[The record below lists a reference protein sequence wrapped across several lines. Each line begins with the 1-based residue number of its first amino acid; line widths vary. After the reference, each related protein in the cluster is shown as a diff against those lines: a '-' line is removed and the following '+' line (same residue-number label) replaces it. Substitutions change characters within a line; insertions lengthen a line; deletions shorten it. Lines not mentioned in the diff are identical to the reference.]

1 MPALQD
7 TRVFPGARS
16 PSGVPQGS
24 WKVDLA
30 LPVAP
35 PTRVYVKSPFHTEF
49 AMAEL
54 DEATSVGEL
63 KMRVHERLMLSPARR
78 IRLFSWGREL
88 ADPDLLTEYAL
99 QTNARLDMLLV
110 ASAID
115 PERGLER
122 VRVACSLLKTRA
134 VDCDATTTV
143 GELKSRIDIAIRK
156 GEHEWY
162 TTEGVKEAVR
172 GATAIAQAEA
182 KPDEKSGTSA
192 VRRAEEFVI
201 PGGLGDGKSK
211 GALQVRKAESGRSAT
226 VADSNLVAIDIPP
239 AKQRLTYGGVALDD
253 DAERLWERG
262 VRTDDV
268 IVLEFESPVLP
279 DELRVLRSPA
289 AEKPKKGE
297 GGAKEKGGKKKK

>member
-1 MPALQD
+1 M
-7 TRVFPGARS
+7 G
-16 PSGVPQGS
+16 
-24 WKVDLA
+24 
-30 LPVAP
+30 
-35 PTRVYVKSPFHTEF
+35 
-49 AMAEL
+49 M
-54 DEATSVGEL
+54 
-63 KMRVHERLMLSPARR
+63 KM
-78 IRLFSWGREL
+78 
-88 ADPDLLTEYAL
+88 
-99 QTNARLDMLLV
+99 
-110 ASAID
+110 
-115 PERGLER
+115 
-122 VRVACSLLKTRA
+122 
-134 VDCDATTTV
+134 
-143 GELKSRIDIAIRK
+143 
-156 GEHEWY
+156 
-162 TTEGVKEAVR
+162 R

-297 GGAKEKGGKKKK
+297 G

>member
-1 MPALQD
+1 
-7 TRVFPGARS
+7 
-16 PSGVPQGS
+16 
-24 WKVDLA
+24 
-30 LPVAP
+30 
-35 PTRVYVKSPFHTEF
+35 
-49 AMAEL
+49 MAEL

-110 ASAID
+110 ASAAD

-182 KPDEKSGTSA
+182 KPDEKVGHL
-192 VRRAEEFVI
+192 
-201 PGGLGDGKSK
+201 GG
-211 GALQVRKAESGRSAT
+211 AAR
-226 VADSNLVAIDIPP
+226 
-239 AKQRLTYGGVALDD
+239 
-253 DAERLWERG
+253 RG
-262 VRTDDV
+262 VCDPGRLGRRQV
-268 IVLEFESPVLP
+268 EG
-279 DELRVLRSPA
+279 RA
-289 AEKPKKGE
+289 A
-297 GGAKEKGGKKKK
+297 GAQG